1 MSANDARNAEAG
13 ARFSAGFRSVLEA
26 AASLWRGGYATQ
38 ALDHAVG
45 RDVTEL
51 RVVSKSGLPSY
62 WKDDAPAAP
71 ERSTK
76 RSFNLAL
83 KRVFDV
89 ALAIAALAGLF
100 PLLVLVAIAIKM
112 TDRGPVLFCQPRV
125 GKDGK
130 TFNIFKFRSM
140 YAEACDHSG
149 VKQTVADDN
158 RIMPIGHLLRQT
170 SIDELPQLLN
180 ILRGEMSVVGPRP
193 HVMGQTAAGRPY
205 EEVVP
210 YYEYRHAML
219 PGLTGWAQ
227 ANGLRGPTVD
237 WQLAKDRIDHDA
249 AYIQNFSF
257 ILDLRIIVRTAVR
270 EFFTGSGF

>member
-1 MSANDARNAEAG
+1 MSAHDTRNAESG
-13 ARFSAGFRSVLEA
+13 APVSTGLKSALEA
-26 AASLWRGGYATQ
+26 AVRFWRGRYPTQ
-38 ALDHAVG
+38 ALG
-45 RDVTEL
+45 YDVTEL

-62 WKDDAPAAP
+62 WKGNEPVAP
-71 ERSTK
+71 EPSMK

-89 ALAIAALAGLF
+89 VLAIAALAALF
-100 PLLVLVAIAIKM
+100 PLFVLVAIAIKM
-112 TDRGPVLFCQPRV
+112 TDRGPVLFRQSRV
-125 GKDGK
+125 GKGGK
-130 TFNIFKFRSM
+130 TFKIFKFRSM
-140 YAEACDHSG
+140 YVEACDHSG
-149 VKQTVADDN
+149 IKQTVADDS
-158 RIMPIGHLLRQT
+158 RVMPIGHLLRQT

-227 ANGLRGPTVD
+227 ANGLRGPTLD

-257 ILDLRIIVRTAVR
+257 VLDLRIIVRTAVR